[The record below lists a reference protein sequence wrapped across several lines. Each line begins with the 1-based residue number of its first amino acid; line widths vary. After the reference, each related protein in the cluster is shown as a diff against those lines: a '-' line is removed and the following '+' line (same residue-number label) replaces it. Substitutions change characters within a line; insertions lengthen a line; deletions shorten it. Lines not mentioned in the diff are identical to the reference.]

1 LLRIA
6 VVDDDQIA
14 ISRLRECL
22 NHYSEEKGVNFNI
35 KVCQNGIDLLV
46 GYRSDYDII
55 FLDVDM
61 PDINGFQTAR
71 RIRELDECVIL
82 VFVTNLA
89 QYAIEGYKYHAADYI
104 VKPLKYHTFA
114 LKMHMILKHCQTHQ
128 QTSIF
133 VKTKNGEVRLTTD
146 SIYYVEIH
154 QHGILYHT
162 ETGNFSGYGTLKKVE
177 EMLPREEFYRCNNCY
192 IVNLKYVNQIN
203 DSTVRV
209 RDEELEVSRP
219 RRKGFVEA
227 VHEYYRSRRM

>member
-1 LLRIA
+1 MLRIA

-35 KVCQNGIDLLV
+35 KVYQNGIDLLV

-89 QYAIEGYKYHAADYI
+89 QYAIEGYKYHAVD
-104 VKPLKYHTFA
+104 
-114 LKMHMILKHCQTHQ
+114 
-128 QTSIF
+128 
-133 VKTKNGEVRLTTD
+133 
-146 SIYYVEIH
+146 
-154 QHGILYHT
+154 
-162 ETGNFSGYGTLKKVE
+162 
-177 EMLPREEFYRCNNCY
+177 
-192 IVNLKYVNQIN
+192 
-203 DSTVRV
+203 
-209 RDEELEVSRP
+209 VSNAGK
-219 RRKGFVEA
+219 RKGENG
-227 VHEYYRSRRM
+227 